1 MTNISH
7 EATQWHV
14 LNAEKVLEQCQV
26 TVEHG
31 LSTSLAT
38 ERLTRDGYNEI
49 TEQGHHSILN
59 IVIRQ
64 FSDFMILIL
73 IAAAVISGIIGAP
86 EDAIA
91 ILVIVLLNALVGASQ
106 EYRAEHAI
114 AALKVMAAP
123 EARVLRN
130 GEEITISA
138 RELVVGDLVYLEAGN
153 IVPADLRLIG
163 VENLEVEEAALTGES
178 LAVAKSSE
186 PVSDVDAPIG
196 DRQSM
201 AYKGTQVTRG
211 RAMGVTIAIGMAT
224 ELGKIASL
232 LQQQRAIKTPLQK
245 RLTRFGRRLA
255 LIVLAICTFIFFV
268 GLMRGEPVMLM
279 FLTAVSLA
287 VAAIPEAL
295 PAVITVSLAI
305 GARKMSRQR
314 ALVRNL
320 PAVETLGSVTF
331 ICADKT
337 GTLTQNKMQLEQFIV
352 GLQEYSQFPPESKDS
367 LPWKLLGQALALNN
381 DIRPILTNDANTQL
395 TGDPT
400 ELALYLTAQEN
411 SFDKIELEQT
421 LPRVAEVPFDS
432 ERKRMTT
439 LHTLSSDQL
448 IAFSKGA
455 PESILPLCNKQLTT
469 DGEQTIDQKVLLEHA
484 DSLAEKGYRVLA
496 LALRYFDNLPE
507 PLDEE
512 LVERDLTFLGLVA
525 LLDPPREEAKV
536 AVQEC
541 FTAGIAPVM
550 ITGDHPGTAL
560 SIATRLNMIPDND
573 MVITGPELAQMK
585 LEEFEQQ
592 VEHVRVYARVNPQQK
607 TKIVQA
613 LQDKGQFVAMTG
625 DGVNDAPALKA
636 ANIGVAMGQKGTEV
650 AREASDMVLLDDNFA
665 TIVTAIRE
673 GRRVFDNIRK
683 FIKYTMTSNS
693 GEIWT
698 LFLAPFFGMPIPLLP
713 IHILW
718 INLVT
723 DGLPGLALS
732 AEPAERGIMQR
743 PPRPPDESIFA
754 GGMWQHMLW
763 VGLLI
768 GGLSILS
775 MVWAFETGKENWQ
788 TIVFTVLTFSQ
799 LMHAIVIRSE
809 SQSIFNLGLFSNLYL
824 LGAVVFTVM
833 LQLAVIYLPFLNSIF
848 KTAPLSGEELLVC
861 FALPVV
867 VFIAVEIEKFIVRRT
882 FHSTTAN

>member
-1 MTNISH
+1 MTNNSD
-7 EATQWHV
+7 ETAQWHALNVTEV
-14 LNAEKVLEQCQV
+14 LDKFKVDIKY
-26 TVEHG
+26 G
-31 LSTSLAT
+31 LNSDNVSA
-38 ERLTRDGYNEI
+38 RLSRDGYNVI
-49 TEQGHHSILN
+49 TEQARHSILN
-59 IVIRQ
+59 IVVRQ

-73 IAAAVISGIIGAP
+73 IAAAIISGVIGSP
-86 EDAIA
+86 VDALA
-91 ILVIVLLNALVGASQ
+91 ILVIVVLNALVGASQ

-114 AALKVMAAP
+114 AALRVMAAS
-123 EARVLRN
+123 EARVLRD

-138 RELVVGDLVYLEAGN
+138 REVVVGDLVYLEAGN
-153 IVPADLRLIG
+153 VAPVDLRLIE
-163 VENLEVEEAALTGES
+163 VENLEIEEAALTGES
-178 LAVAKSSE
+178 LAVSKTTEAL
-186 PVSDVDAPIG
+186 SDIDASLG
-196 DRQSM
+196 DRRNM

-211 RAMGVTIAIGMAT
+211 RALGVTVAIGMAT

-232 LQQQRAIKTPLQK
+232 LQQQTSIKTPLQK

-255 LIVLAICTFIFFV
+255 LIVLAICAFIFLV
-268 GLMRGEPVMLM
+268 GLLRGEPVMLM

-337 GTLTQNKMQLEQFIV
+337 GTLTKNKMQVELLIV
-352 GLQEYSQFPPESKDS
+352 DTHEYSTFPPETKDS
-367 LPWKLLGQALALNN
+367 LCWQLIGQTLALNN
-381 DIRPILTNDANTQL
+381 DIRPVATTDADIQL
-395 TGDPT
+395 AGDPT
-400 ELALYLTAQEN
+400 EMALYLAAQEN
-411 SFDKIELEQT
+411 GFDKAALEQT
-421 LPRVAEVPFDS
+421 LPRIAELPFDS

-439 LHTLSSDQL
+439 LHKDSSDKL
-448 IAFSKGA
+448 IAFTKGA
-455 PESILPLCNKQLTT
+455 PESILPLCNQQLTT
-469 DGEQTIDQKVLLEHA
+469 EGEQILERDALLEYA
-484 DSLAEKGYRVLA
+484 TDLAEKGYRVLA
-496 LALRYFDNLPE
+496 LAFRYFTALPE
-507 PLDEE
+507 PVADES
-512 LVERDLTFLGLVA
+512 VEHDLMFLGLVA
-525 LLDPPREEAKV
+525 LLDPPREEARD

-541 FTAGIAPVM
+541 FSAGIVPVM

-560 SIATRLNMIPDND
+560 SIATRLEMVPDNGA
-573 MVITGPELAQMK
+573 VITGPELAQMK
-585 LEEFEQQ
+585 LEDFEQQ
-592 VEHVRVYARVNPQQK
+592 VEQVRVYARVNPQQK

-636 ANIGVAMGQKGTEV
+636 ANIGIAMGKKGTEV

-665 TIVTAIRE
+665 TIVAAVRE

-775 MVWAFETGKENWQ
+775 MAWALETGKDNWQ
-788 TIVFTVLTFSQ
+788 TIIFTVLTFSQ

-809 SQSIFNLGLFSNLYL
+809 SQSIFTLGLFSNKFL
-824 LGAVVFTVM
+824 LGAVALTVL
-833 LQLAVIYLPFLNSIF
+833 LQLAVIYLPFLNTIF
-848 KTAPLSGEELLVC
+848 KTAPLSMQELLVC
-861 FALPVV
+861 FALPLI
-867 VFIAVEIEKFIVRRT
+867 VFVAVEIEKMIVRRT
-882 FHSTTAN
+882 LQPVIIN

>member
-1 MTNISH
+1 M
-7 EATQWHV
+7 
-14 LNAEKVLEQCQV
+14 NANEVLEHFQV
-26 TVEHG
+26 NIEYG
-31 LSTSLAT
+31 LSSDTVSMQLA
-38 ERLTRDGYNEI
+38 RDGYNEI
-49 TEQGHHSILN
+49 TEQARHSIFN

-73 IAAAVISGIIGAP
+73 IVAAVISGIIGSP

-91 ILVIVLLNALVGASQ
+91 ILVIVLLNAMVGASQ

-130 GEEITISA
+130 GDETNINA
-138 RELVVGDLVYLEAGN
+138 REVVIGDLVYLEAGN
-153 IVPADLRLIG
+153 IVPADLRLIDA
-163 VENLEVEEAALTGES
+163 ENLEIEEAALTGES
-178 LAVAKSSE
+178 LAVSKLTESL
-186 PVSDVDAPIG
+186 SDPDASLG
-196 DRQSM
+196 DRLNM
-201 AYKGTQVTRG
+201 AYKGTQVSRG
-211 RAMGVTIAIGMAT
+211 RALGVTIATGMAT

-232 LQQQRAIKTPLQK
+232 LQQQRPVKTPLQK

-255 LIVLAICTFIFFV
+255 LIVLAICVLIFLV
-268 GLMRGEPVMLM
+268 GLLRGEPVMLM

-305 GARKMSRQR
+305 GARKMSHQR

-337 GTLTQNKMQLEQFIV
+337 GTITKNKMQLEKIII
-352 GLQEYSQFPPESKDS
+352 GESEYVTFPSDEKSNQ
-367 LPWKLLGQALALNN
+367 LWKLIGQTLALNN
-381 DIRPILTNDANTQL
+381 DIRSVLAGNTNARL
-395 TGDPT
+395 AGDPT
-400 ELALYLTAQEN
+400 ELALYLAAQEN
-411 SFDKIELEQT
+411 GFDKTVLEQT
-421 LPRVAEVPFDS
+421 LPRIAELPFDS

-439 LHTLSSDQL
+439 LHQAGDQQVL
-448 IAFSKGA
+448 ALVKGA
-455 PESILPLCNKQLTT
+455 PESILPLCSQQLTIE
-469 DGEQTIDQKVLLEHA
+469 GEQSIDRDDLLKNA
-484 DSLAEKGYRVLA
+484 NNLAEKGYRVLA
-496 LALRYFDNLPE
+496 LGFREFSAVPE
-507 PLDEE
+507 PMDEE
-512 LVERDLTFLGLVA
+512 TVECDLILLCLVA
-525 LLDPPREEAKV
+525 LLDPPREEACD

-541 FTAGIAPVM
+541 FSAGIVPVM

-560 SIATRLNMIPDND
+560 SIAARVNIVSDNAH
-573 MVITGPELAQMK
+573 VITGVELDHMA
-585 LEEFEQQ
+585 LDEFERQ
-592 VEHVRVYARVNPQQK
+592 VEQVRVYARVNPQQK

-636 ANIGVAMGQKGTEV
+636 ANIGIAMGKKGTEV

-665 TIVTAIRE
+665 TIVAAVRE

-698 LFLAPFFGMPIPLLP
+698 LFLAPVLGMPIPLLP

-732 AEPAERGIMQR
+732 VEPAERGIMQR

-775 MVWAFETGKENWQ
+775 MAWALEAGKDNWQ

-799 LMHAIVIRSE
+799 LIHAIVIRSE
-809 SQSIFNLGLFSNLYL
+809 SQSIFTLGLLSNLYL
-824 LGAVVFTVM
+824 LGAVIFTVL
-833 LQLAVIYLPFLNSIF
+833 LQLAVIYLPFLNAIF
-848 KTAPLSGEELLVC
+848 KTAPLSLQELLVC
-861 FALPVV
+861 FSLPVI
-867 VFIAVEIEKFIVRRT
+867 VFIAVEIEKTVVRRKLKSA
-882 FHSTTAN
+882 FAP